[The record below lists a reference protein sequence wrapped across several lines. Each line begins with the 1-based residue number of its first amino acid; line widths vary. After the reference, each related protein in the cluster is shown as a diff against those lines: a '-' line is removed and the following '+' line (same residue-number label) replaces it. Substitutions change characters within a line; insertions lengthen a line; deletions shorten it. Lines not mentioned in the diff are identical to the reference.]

1 VANTSLICIFTSYA
15 FTFSTS
21 STVQLVFLMK
31 VDTVLCKVGTAVLGT
46 LIINNSYI
54 FLADKLFLFTP
65 ALSFPTI
72 IFSGFIFSPIY
83 EAVNFE
89 DLTEYIFTVL

>member
-1 VANTSLICIFTSYA
+1 M
-15 FTFSTS
+15 FSTN

-31 VDTVLCKVGTAVLGT
+31 VDTILSKVGTAVLGI
-46 LIINNSYI
+46 LKINNSYI

-65 ALSFPTI
+65 DLSFPTI
-72 IFSGFIFSPIY
+72 IFPGFICSPIY
-83 EAVNFE
+83 EAVNCK